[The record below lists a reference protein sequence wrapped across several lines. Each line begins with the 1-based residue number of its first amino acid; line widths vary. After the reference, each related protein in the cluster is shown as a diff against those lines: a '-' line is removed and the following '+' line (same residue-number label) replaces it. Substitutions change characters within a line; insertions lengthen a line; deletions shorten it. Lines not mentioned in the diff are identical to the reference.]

1 MKEFQVYS
9 WPWLLLRHNINISL
23 VFCERLRE
31 LGGGV
36 MIYIFPIFFLNGFSC
51 NVMAPGEHGSLPTNQ
66 DCSYF
71 RSSRLPLLGPFQ
83 LMSHFQPFLLAPGS
97 DGDIGRWA
105 IRSGGHLAL
114 VSEATRSPGENE
126 ISRTLEPSLRR
137 MKGLLERK
145 VFLLEPPQTYLWS
158 FKPLTFPFYLQ
169 LSFFVFPK
177 SSYFITDQ
185 TIFKSHSLLMRIAKV
200 YLCLPKAESIR

>member
-36 MIYIFPIFFLNGFSC
+36 MIYIFPILFLNGFSC
-51 NVMAPGEHGSLPTNQ
+51 NVMAPGEHGLLPTNQ

-83 LMSHFQPFLLAPGS
+83 LTSHFQPFPFTSGS
-97 DGDIGRWA
+97 DEDIGRGA
-105 IRSGGHLAL
+105 IGSGGHPAL
-114 VSEATRSPGENE
+114 VSEATWSLGENE
-126 ISRTLEPSLRR
+126 ISRTLEPSLKR

-145 VFLLEPPQTYLWS
+145 DFLLEPTQTYLWS
-158 FKPLTFPFYLQ
+158 FKPLTFPFYLK
-169 LSFFVFPK
+169 LSFLIFPK
-177 SSYFITDQ
+177 SSYFHHWPI
-185 TIFKSHSLLMRIAKV
+185 HLSLSLT
-200 YLCLPKAESIR
+200 LS